1 MTGPEQH
8 PAPQPESE
16 PAREPDPAD
25 GSGSATP
32 STPASPPPATRPRVL
47 SRPSWPEAQ
56 EVADALRTET
66 IGGALLLAAAVAA
79 LVLANTPWSD
89 AYFAVRDT
97 VVGIEW
103 GHLDLTIGHWAGDG
117 LLAIFFF
124 VAGLELKR
132 EFLVGDL
139 RTPAKAVVP
148 IVAAVGGV
156 VVPSVVFLGTVAL
169 VGAEGDAYRGWAIPT
184 ATDIAFA
191 LAVLAVIGSSL
202 PAAMRSF
209 LLTLAVVDDLIA
221 ITIIAVFYTSDL
233 EVVPLLL
240 ALVPLG
246 LFAALTQRRITYWWL
261 LLPLAFATWGLVHAS
276 GVHAT
281 VAGVLLGLVVPVK
294 PRASVPSIS
303 THDRTTDVAHTFEHR
318 MRPISAGIAVP
329 VFAFFASGVRVVDG
343 GLRVALTDAVAL
355 GVIAGL
361 VLGKVVGVFGSTFL
375 VARFTKARLDD
386 DIAWRDV
393 GGLAMLTGVGF
404 TVSLLIGELAFGAGS
419 ERDDSV
425 KLAVLIGSL
434 LSALIA
440 SVLLRIRNQVYRR
453 IAELESRD
461 DDADGIP
468 DVYQRDAG

>member
-1 MTGPEQH
+1 
-8 PAPQPESE
+8 
-16 PAREPDPAD
+16 
-25 GSGSATP
+25 
-32 STPASPPPATRPRVL
+32 
-47 SRPSWPEAQ
+47 
-56 EVADALRTET
+56 
-66 IGGALLLAAAVAA
+66 
-79 LVLANTPWSD
+79 
-89 AYFAVRDT
+89 
-97 VVGIEW
+97 
-103 GHLDLTIGHWAGDG
+103 
-117 LLAIFFF
+117 
-124 VAGLELKR
+124 
-132 EFLVGDL
+132 
-139 RTPAKAVVP
+139 
-148 IVAAVGGV
+148 
-156 VVPSVVFLGTVAL
+156 
-169 VGAEGDAYRGWAIPT
+169 
-184 ATDIAFA
+184 
-191 LAVLAVIGSSL
+191 
-202 PAAMRSF
+202 
-209 LLTLAVVDDLIA
+209 
-221 ITIIAVFYTSDL
+221 
-233 EVVPLLL
+233 
-240 ALVPLG
+240 
-246 LFAALTQRRITYWWL
+246 
-261 LLPLAFATWGLVHAS
+261 
-276 GVHAT
+276 
-281 VAGVLLGLVVPVK
+281 
-294 PRASVPSIS
+294 
-303 THDRTTDVAHTFEHR
+303 

-468 DVYQRDAG
+468 DVYEREAG